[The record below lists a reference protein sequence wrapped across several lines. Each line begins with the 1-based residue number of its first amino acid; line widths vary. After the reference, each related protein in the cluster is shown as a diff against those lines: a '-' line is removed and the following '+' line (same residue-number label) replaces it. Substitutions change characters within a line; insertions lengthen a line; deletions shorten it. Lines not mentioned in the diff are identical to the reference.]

1 MLAGFVLLLVL
12 TAVDGEKVCSHQDV
26 LNHLNLTRHNELYSL
41 TRPVL
46 DFRQPTNVTLDILLY
61 AILEVVKNDQTFVPY
76 FWKFMRWDNQYISW
90 NQSDFCGIEKIY
102 VPTEMLWKPD
112 FTIEEMIAKDRAPPS
127 PLLTI
132 FSNGTVL
139 VQNDQVLIITCRMHV
154 HKFPFDTQSCN
165 ISFKSFIHS
174 VEEMKVFCS
183 TSSKEVTKESR
194 ELMRTQYEWLFQ
206 NMTVTSKIVNTFG
219 FDQDLIIFTIY
230 MKRRSILYIVNF
242 LLPILFFLCLD
253 LASFLIS
260 DGGGEKLSFKVT
272 VLLAITV
279 LQLILNDILP
289 SSSNRI
295 PLIAVYCIGVFTLM
309 LLSLLETILVMYL
322 IRRDLAPQDSET
334 DEGRSPREDKQGRNN
349 FHQCGGEEKTWNDSV
364 CVWDVFADETPAE
377 RLQTSGSQLTEES
390 QGLEKLSEDLRVA
403 VKTLRLLLNSRTED
417 GKPGYWARKTKIINK
432 CFFVCYA
439 VAASLFLLLL
449 FLNWN

>member
-61 AILEVVKNDQTFVPY
+61 AILEVRENDQTFVPY
-76 FWKFMRWDNQYISW
+76 FWKFM
-90 NQSDFCGIEKIY
+90 
-102 VPTEMLWKPD
+102 
-112 FTIEEMIAKDRAPPS
+112 
-127 PLLTI
+127 
-132 FSNGTVL
+132 
-139 VQNDQVLIITCRMHV
+139 NDQVLIITCRMHV

-377 RLQTSGSQLTEES
+377 RLQVGIYVALYMRRANKKKRFCGDVMALIVPKSERSQWHRFTTALKMLPFQTSGSQLTEES